1 MPGNTMRKPDWLK
14 VSIPSGE
21 RYKRVKQAVDCGG
34 LHTVCAEARCPNVGE
49 CWDAGTATFM
59 ILGDLCTRGCRFC
72 AVSRGNQGGSVDQEE
87 PRMVA
92 QAVMR
97 MGLKYAVITSV
108 TRDDLYDGGASVF
121 AATIRAVKGLDP
133 PVPAEVLTP
142 DYVGEDLETVLK
154 AGPDVFAHNIE
165 VVERL
170 TPSMRHEGFS
180 YERSLE
186 CLSQAR
192 SFNRSIKTKSSIML
206 GLGES
211 DAEIEGAMADLLG
224 VGVEILVLG
233 QYLQPTRD
241 HAEVV
246 EYVHPDRF
254 EKWALLGRAMG
265 FGYVAAGPLVR
276 TSYRAAEAYV
286 LGSRDAG

>member
-1 MPGNTMRKPDWLK
+1 MRKPDWLK
-14 VSIPSGE
+14 VPIPSGE
-21 RYKRVKQAVDCGG
+21 RYRRVKQAVDCGG

-49 CWDAGTATFM
+49 CWGAGTATFM

-72 AVSRGNQGGSVDQEE
+72 AVLRGNQGGSVDLEE
-87 PRMVA
+87 PERVKE
-92 QAVMR
+92 AVVR
-97 MGLKYAVITSV
+97 MGLEYAVITSV
-108 TRDDLYDGGASVF
+108 TRDDLDDGGASVF
-121 AATIRAVKGLDP
+121 ATAIRAVKSLNP
-133 PVPAEVLTP
+133 PVSVEVLTP
-142 DYVGEDLETVLK
+142 DYIGGDLEIVLK

-165 VVERL
+165 VVKRL
-170 TPSMRHEGFS
+170 TPSMRHAKFS

-192 SFNRSIKTKSSIML
+192 AFDSHLKTKSSIML

-211 DAEIEGAMADLLG
+211 DVEVEDAMADLLD

-241 HAEVV
+241 HAGVV
-246 EYVHPDRF
+246 EYVHPGRF
-254 EKWALLGRAMG
+254 EEWALLGRSMG

-286 LGSRDAG
+286 RGSKDAG

>member
-1 MPGNTMRKPDWLK
+1 M
-14 VSIPSGE
+14 
-21 RYKRVKQAVDCGG
+21 
-34 LHTVCAEARCPNVGE
+34 CAEARCPNVGE
-49 CWDAGTATFM
+49 CWGAGTATFM

-72 AVSRGNQGGSVDQEE
+72 AVLRGNQGGSVDLEE
-87 PRMVA
+87 PERVKE
-92 QAVMR
+92 AVVR
-97 MGLKYAVITSV
+97 MGLEYVVITSV
-108 TRDDLYDGGASVF
+108 TRDDLCDGGASVF
-121 AATIRAVKGLDP
+121 ATAIRAVKSLNP
-133 PVPAEVLTP
+133 PVSVEVLTP
-142 DYVGEDLETVLK
+142 DYISVDLETVLK

-165 VVERL
+165 VVKRL
-170 TPSMRHEGFS
+170 TPSMRHAKFS

-192 SFNRSIKTKSSIML
+192 AFDSNLKTKSSIML

-211 DAEIEGAMADLLG
+211 DVEVEDAMADLLD

-246 EYVHPDRF
+246 EYVHPGRF
-254 EKWALLGRAMG
+254 EEWALLGRSMG

-286 LGSRDAG
+286 RGSKDAG

>member
-1 MPGNTMRKPDWLK
+1 MSGKTMRKPDWLK
-14 VSIPSGE
+14 VPIPSGE

-34 LHTVCAEARCPNVGE
+34 LHTVCAEARCPNMGE

-72 AVSRGNQGGSVDQEE
+72 AVSRGNQGGSVDREE
-87 PRMVA
+87 PERVKE
-92 QAVMR
+92 AVVR
-97 MGLKYAVITSV
+97 MGLEYAVITSV
-108 TRDDLYDGGASVF
+108 TRDDLDDGGAAIF
-121 AATIRAVKGLDP
+121 AAAIRAVKSLDP
-133 PVPAEVLTP
+133 PVRVEVLTP
-142 DYVGEDLETVLK
+142 DYIGGDLETVLE
-154 AGPDVFAHNIE
+154 AAPDVFAHNIE
-165 VVERL
+165 VVKRL
-170 TPSMRHEGFS
+170 TPSMRHAGFS

-186 CLSQAR
+186 CLSRAR
-192 SFNRSIKTKSSIML
+192 AFNRNQLTKSSIML

-211 DAEIEGAMADLLG
+211 DAEIEDSMADLLG

-241 HAEVV
+241 HAEVI
-246 EYVHPDRF
+246 EYIHPDRF
-254 EKWALLGRAMG
+254 EKWAHFGRAMG

-286 LGSRDAG
+286 HGLRGA

>member
-1 MPGNTMRKPDWLK
+1 
-14 VSIPSGE
+14 
-21 RYKRVKQAVDCGG
+21 
-34 LHTVCAEARCPNVGE
+34 VCAEARCPNVGE
-49 CWDAGTATFM
+49 CWGAGTATFM

-72 AVSRGNQGGSVDQEE
+72 AVLRGNQGGSVDLEE
-87 PRMVA
+87 PERVKE
-92 QAVMR
+92 AVVR
-97 MGLKYAVITSV
+97 MGLEYAVITSV
-108 TRDDLYDGGASVF
+108 TRDDLDDGGASVF
-121 AATIRAVKGLDP
+121 ATAIRAVKSLNP
-133 PVPAEVLTP
+133 PVSVEVLTP
-142 DYVGEDLETVLK
+142 DYIGGDLEIVLK

-165 VVERL
+165 VVKRL
-170 TPSMRHEGFS
+170 TPSMRHAKFS

-192 SFNRSIKTKSSIML
+192 AFDSHLKTKSSIML

-211 DAEIEGAMADLLG
+211 DVEVEDAMADLLD

-246 EYVHPDRF
+246 EYVHPGRF
-254 EKWALLGRAMG
+254 EEWALLGRSMG

-286 LGSRDAG
+286 RGSKDAG

>member
-1 MPGNTMRKPDWLK
+1 MRKPDWLK
-14 VSIPSGE
+14 VPIPSGE
-21 RYKRVKQAVDCGG
+21 RYRRVKQAVDCGG

-49 CWDAGTATFM
+49 CWGAGTATFM
-59 ILGDLCTRGCRFC
+59 ILGDQCTRGCRFC
-72 AVSRGNQGGSVDQEE
+72 AVLRGNQGGSVDLEE
-87 PRMVA
+87 PERVKE
-92 QAVMR
+92 AVVR
-97 MGLKYAVITSV
+97 MGLEYVVITSV
-108 TRDDLYDGGASVF
+108 TRDDLDDGGASVF
-121 AATIRAVKGLDP
+121 ATAIRAVKSLNP
-133 PVPAEVLTP
+133 PVSVEVLTP
-142 DYVGEDLETVLK
+142 DYISVDLETVLK

-165 VVERL
+165 VVKRL
-170 TPSMRHEGFS
+170 TPSMRHAKFS

-192 SFNRSIKTKSSIML
+192 AFDSNLKTKSSIML

-211 DAEIEGAMADLLG
+211 DVEVEDAMADLLDG
-224 VGVEILVLG
+224 GVEILVLG

-246 EYVHPDRF
+246 EYVHPGRF
-254 EKWALLGRAMG
+254 EEWALLGRSMG

-286 LGSRDAG
+286 RGSKDAG